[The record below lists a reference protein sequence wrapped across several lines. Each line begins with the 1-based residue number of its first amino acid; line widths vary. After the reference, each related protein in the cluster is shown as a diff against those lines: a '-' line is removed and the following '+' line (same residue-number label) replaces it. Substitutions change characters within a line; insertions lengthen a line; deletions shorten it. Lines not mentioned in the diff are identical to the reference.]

1 MKLSR
6 EAVRKAMLLYA
17 VTDRKWAGAET
28 LLEQAEKALKGGA
41 TCLQLR
47 EKELSDAEFLAE
59 ALQMKDLCRRFHVP
73 FIVNDNVEVAI
84 KCGADGVHV
93 GQDDM
98 AAADVRKL
106 AGPDMILG
114 VSARTA
120 AQAAFAQEN
129 GADYLGVGAVFA
141 TSTKLDA
148 LPVSRE
154 ELKTICETV
163 AIPVVARLVDYRPK
177 GVHTEV
183 HEATGYDRFLGTLSV
198 RIARNPLPLLAVVG
212 LVALVGVALDSSI
225 PISTDE
231 KTFVPQDMPA
241 LVLMEKVGRAQG

>member
-6 EAVRKAMLLYA
+6 EEIRKAMLLYA

-163 AIPVVARLVDYRPK
+163 AIPVVAIGGISAANIAELSGCGVD
-177 GVHTEV
+177 G
-183 HEATGYDRFLGTLSV
+183 A
-198 RIARNPLPLLAVVG
+198 
-212 LVALVGVALDSSI
+212 ALVSAIFASRDIESECRRLRRMS
-225 PISTDE
+225 E
-231 KTFVPQDMPA
+231 
-241 LVLMEKVGRAQG
+241 LMIAPDAR